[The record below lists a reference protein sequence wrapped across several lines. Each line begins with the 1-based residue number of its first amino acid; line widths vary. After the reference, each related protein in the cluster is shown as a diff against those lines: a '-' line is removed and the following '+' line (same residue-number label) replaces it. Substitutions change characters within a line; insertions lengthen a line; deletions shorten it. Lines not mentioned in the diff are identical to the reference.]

1 MDDQDTNFNYK
12 IILAALCA
20 VILGVLIAFYYSYA
34 QSKSEISFLE
44 YEKELLVKDLTLMK
58 TDVDRLTARDEV
70 TDLELQ
76 SSRFKIQQ
84 LLDSVGRLTFTIE
97 RMRAFKTELSRL
109 QAKND
114 SLKLKNDFLNYNN
127 LQLVEKYEASQNEIQ
142 AIRNANAAISKA
154 EALERDKIQEIN
166 KELKVKKYLELETT
180 AGIAFRMRSD
190 GKEVQ
195 TNKASIIERLKGRV
209 VIASDI
215 SLANQE
221 RILYFQFLGPNM
233 GVIEDTANTISVN
246 GNPYS
251 KKVSFNFSG
260 EQTVIVDHINI
271 PQGSLQPGDYILNVF
286 EDEKLLQTSEFQL
299 K

>member
-209 VIASDI
+209 VIASDN